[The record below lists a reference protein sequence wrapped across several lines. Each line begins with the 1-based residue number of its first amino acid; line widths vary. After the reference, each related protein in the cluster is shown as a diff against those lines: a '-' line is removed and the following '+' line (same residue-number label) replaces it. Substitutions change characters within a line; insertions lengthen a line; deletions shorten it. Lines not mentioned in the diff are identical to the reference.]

1 MKLNCDMGESYGVWT
16 MGNDNALMPWINM
29 ANIACGFHASDPD
42 IMANTITQA
51 KEHHVFIGAHISY
64 HDKQG
69 FGRRS
74 IPHTLTEIAHLVA
87 YQCGALLSLC
97 QLQQTNMTYVK
108 PHGALHLDMMTKV
121 EVYEAIIQTL
131 SKINLALKHPLKL
144 VIQSTLDNIPYEA
157 IAQYHKVE
165 LILEAFADR
174 AYGNQGLLMPR
185 SHPQAILNNLE
196 HIKQQSLNLTQ
207 GFVKTYEGRIIDI
220 HADTLCIHS
229 DNPISVAGIA
239 DIHRILN
246 P

>member
-1 MKLNCDMGESYGVWT
+1 MKLNCDMGESYGIWK

-51 KEHHVFIGAHISY
+51 KTHNVLIGAHVSY

-74 IPHTLTEIAHLVA
+74 IPHTLSEIAHLLA

-97 QLQQTNMTYVK
+97 QLQHTNMVYIK
-108 PHGALHLDMMTKV
+108 PHGALYCDMMTKI
-121 EVYEAIIQTL
+121 EVFETIISTL
-131 SKINLALKHPLKL
+131 SHINLASKKPLKL
-144 VIQSTLDNIPYEA
+144 MIQSTLDNIPYEA

-165 LILEAFADR
+165 LILESFADR
-174 AYGNQGLLMPR
+174 AYDNQGLLMPR
-185 SHPQAILNNLE
+185 SHPEAVLSNIE
-196 HIKQQSLNLTQ
+196 HIKQQSLNLSQ
-207 GFVKTYEGRIIDI
+207 GFVKTYEGRIIDL
-220 HADTLCIHS
+220 HSDTLCVHS
-229 DNPISVAGIA
+229 DNAASVAGIA